1 MFSETLSRVAHELV
15 GWLLAP
21 VLTLLLVAVAAAVWE
36 AGVALAERTVALPGL
51 RRDGRAGA
59 VAALGRRRIER
70 ADLLARVGPM
80 LGLMGTLI
88 PLGPGLA
95 ALGRG
100 ELEVLAE
107 AVTAAFDTTVMG
119 LLVGIV
125 GFVLGRLRRRWYDEV
140 LDALE
145 GRADAEETR
154 GTPCRRGASP

>member
-1 MFSETLSRVAHELV
+1 MSIDILSQITHLFVA
-15 GWLLAP
+15 WLLAP
-21 VLTLLLVAVAAAVWE
+21 VLLLLIAAVALAIWE
-36 AGVALAERTVALPGL
+36 AGIGLGERWWTLPRLQRVGSAE
-51 RRDGRAGA
+51 A

-107 AVTAAFDTTVMG
+107 AVTVAFDTTVMG
-119 LLVGIV
+119 LLIGIV
-125 GFVLGRLRRRWYDEV
+125 GFILARLRRRWYDQA
-140 LDALE
+140 LDILE
-145 GRADAEETR
+145 MNDRAVT
-154 GTPCRRGASP
+154 

>member
-1 MFSETLSRVAHELV
+1 MLTDVLSQFTHQFV
-15 GWLLAP
+15 GWLLTP
-21 VLTLLLVAVAAAVWE
+21 VLLLLAGAVAVAIWE
-36 AGVALAERTVALPGL
+36 AGIALAERWLALPRL
-51 RRDGRAGA
+51 RRHGR
-59 VAALGRRRIER
+59 VAEVENLGRRRIER

-107 AVTAAFDTTVMG
+107 AVTLAFDTTVMG
-119 LLVGIV
+119 LLVGML
-125 GFVLGRLRRRWYDEV
+125 GFVIGRLRRRWYDGV

-145 GRADAEETR
+145 GGSA
-154 GTPCRRGASP
+154 P

>member
-1 MFSETLSRVAHELV
+1 MSIDILSQLIHQFVS
-15 GWLLAP
+15 WLLAP
-21 VLTLLLVAVAAAVWE
+21 VLLLLMVAVATAIWE
-36 AGVALAERTVALPGL
+36 AGVGVGERFWVLPRL
-51 RRDGRAGA
+51 RRDGRPEA
-59 VAALGRRRIER
+59 VTDLGRRRIER

-107 AVTAAFDTTVMG
+107 AVTVAFDTTVMG
-119 LLVGIV
+119 LLTGIV
-125 GFVLGRLRRRWYDEV
+125 GFILARLRRRWYDKV

-145 GRADAEETR
+145 EPVPVKEA
-154 GTPCRRGASP
+154 GAFPATAQESA